1 MNEKRSVI
9 ALSDV
14 SSYVSNAICNRTMI
28 MQKFEIDGLTVAFID
43 EGSGPPVIFAHCSS
57 ASHRMW
63 RPLIEKLKARHRIIA
78 PDLIGY
84 GATDRWPENEPFDF
98 SADAR
103 ILIELAER
111 AGEPVHFVGH
121 SYGAAVILQAV
132 MQMETP
138 PRAMTLIEPVA
149 FPILPATGRHEPW
162 NRMNEFVAKIEAAAS
177 RGDHDDVAR
186 LYMGFW
192 IGRLRWWL
200 TPRKVKDRVLET
212 VDKVALEFGAI
223 RDASEPDLEK
233 ARKLQ
238 ASVLLAYGVK
248 TRQIAIDVIDALH
261 ELLPNSRIER
271 IKGAGHMS
279 PLTHPAQVN
288 AMIEAHISECTPSTA
303 SR

>member
-1 MNEKRSVI
+1 M
-9 ALSDV
+9 
-14 SSYVSNAICNRTMI
+14 T
-28 MQKFEIDGLTVAFID
+28 MQKFEIDGLKVAFID
-43 EGSGPPVIFAHCSS
+43 EGNGPPVIFAHCSS

-63 RPLIEKLKARHRIIA
+63 RPLIQKLKVRHRIIA

-103 ILIELAER
+103 ILVELAEE

-132 MQMETP
+132 LQMETQ
-138 PRAMTLIEPVA
+138 PRGMTLIEPVA
-149 FPILPATGRHEPW
+149 FPILPATGRHGPW
-162 NRMNEFVAKIEAAAS
+162 EKMNDFVARIDAAAK
-177 RGDHDDVAR
+177 RGDQEEVAR

-192 IGRLRWWL
+192 IGRFRWWL
-200 TPRKVKDRVLET
+200 TPRKIKDRVLET

-233 ARKLQ
+233 ARQLQ
-238 ASVLLAYGVK
+238 TSVLLAYGAK
-248 TRQIAIDVIDALH
+248 TRQIAIDVIEAMH
-261 ELLPNSRIER
+261 EVLPNSRIER

-279 PLTHPAQVN
+279 PLTHPDQVN
-288 AMIEAHISECTPSTA
+288 AMIEAHIDECAGVAADGETPEA
-303 SR
+303 VGV